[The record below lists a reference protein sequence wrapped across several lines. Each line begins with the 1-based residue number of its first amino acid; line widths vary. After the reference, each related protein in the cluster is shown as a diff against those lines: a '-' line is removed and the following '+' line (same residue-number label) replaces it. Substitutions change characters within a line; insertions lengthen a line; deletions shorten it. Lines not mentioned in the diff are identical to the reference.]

1 MCLICVELAK
11 QAMTPAE
18 GRRAL
23 GEMRQ
28 KVGREHAAEV
38 EGKLADAEAQQQ
50 GKPGR
55 TP

>member
-38 EGKLADAEAQQQ
+38 EVKLAEAEQQS
-50 GKPGR
+50 KGR